1 MRITADSNILLR
13 VILDDEPE
21 QSQKARAV
29 LEKASLVAVPVP
41 VFCELAWTM
50 LRGYKRQ
57 PAEVAEAIAA
67 ILRVATVV
75 TDRLAVEAGL
85 AVLHSGGDFAD
96 GVIAWQGA
104 AMGADIFVSFDREA
118 VDLLSESK
126 FAAATPARMLEN

>member
-1 MRITADSNILLR
+1 VKITADTNILLR

-21 QSQKARAV
+21 QSLQARAV

-85 AVLHSGGDFAD
+85 AVLRSGGDFAD

-104 AMGADIFVSFDREA
+104 AMGGGVFVSFDRQA
-118 VDLLSESK
+118 VDLLSDSK
-126 FAAATPARMLEN
+126 LAAATPAGVIEN